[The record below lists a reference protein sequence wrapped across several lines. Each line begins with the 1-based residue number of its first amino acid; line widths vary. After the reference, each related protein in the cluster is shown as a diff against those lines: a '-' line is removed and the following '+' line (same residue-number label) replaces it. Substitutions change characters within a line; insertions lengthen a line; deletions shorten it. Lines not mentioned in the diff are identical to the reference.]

1 MSAATGVLVL
11 VTART
16 TRRVECP
23 RGAIALLVILSLLLA
38 LLIPWRFDVVPALT
52 TAFALLAALSGAP
65 IAAGALVGLGA
76 AIKIYP
82 AVLLPVLL
90 LWLWFRADVRG
101 TLGALLGFVVVA
113 GIGVGLYL
121 FFPPA
126 VAQDLIAFQ
135 GGRGLQLESLP
146 AAV

>member
-1 MSAATGVLVL
+1 GSAPYLSWYPPLSLIPLALPRLLATDLPTYTLLFAIEMSAATGVLVL

-23 RGAIALLVILSLLLA
+23 RGAIALLVVLSLLLM

-65 IAAGALVGLGA
+65 FAAGALVGLGA

-82 AVLLPVLL
+82 AVLLPVL
-90 LWLWFRADVRG
+90 
-101 TLGALLGFVVVA
+101 
-113 GIGVGLYL
+113 
-121 FFPPA
+121 
-126 VAQDLIAFQ
+126 
-135 GGRGLQLESLP
+135 
-146 AAV
+146 